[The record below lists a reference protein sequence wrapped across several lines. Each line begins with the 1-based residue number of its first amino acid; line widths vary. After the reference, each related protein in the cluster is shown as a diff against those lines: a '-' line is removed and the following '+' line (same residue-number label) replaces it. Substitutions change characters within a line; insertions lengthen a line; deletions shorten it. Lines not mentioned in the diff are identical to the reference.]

1 VAFIATTRKG
11 FKDIQ
16 KIVKEAYGDKAF
28 KHTQIYDILK
38 KVKKGKLAAD
48 QQHLNTKRKKR
59 SPVFINIF
67 SADIDKDQ

>member
-1 VAFIATTRKG
+1 MAFVATTRKG

-16 KIVKEAYGDKAF
+16 KIVKEAYGDKAL

-48 QQHLNTKRKKR
+48 QRHLNTERKKR
-59 SPVFINIF
+59 SPVFIPVF
-67 SADIDKDQ
+67 AADIDKGQ